1 MGRIGAKLALL
12 LIVFTGIIF
21 GQAKVLHSPPR
32 NIRANSPITLEALI
46 EGSVIETERVRLFY
60 RVAGYDSFIEEDMNE
75 YMGIYSVS
83 IPADYVTPE
92 GVEYLI
98 IAEMADGTMAAFPEV
113 DPYNV
118 PMFIAVRKAAET
130 TEKTLEVSSYDI
142 QGGIRNDII
151 ILSPEEGEVVA
162 AEEVLLAF
170 SLFNMI
176 DVDVTSI
183 SLTLDGLSVMS
194 QTEIS
199 EDVIMCRPQILKPGL
214 HTVRLNMSNQFGDPY
229 ATVIINFTVV
239 KSIEEASRVLNYT
252 GRITAEANSEQVRGI
267 RQNINS
273 VRANASGSYDWL
285 SFKAK
290 TFVTSQEDP
299 TKQPRNRLSLG
310 LKTSVFDLTVGDI
323 NPRFSELL
331 LQGKRVRGVEANLKL
346 KYFNTHIV
354 YGQTDRAIEGTIGA
368 TPDTLEDGVLQY
380 SRSGYTYDRNLL
392 AIRPYFGSGKNFQLG
407 FSLLKARD
415 DTLSVKKEFDGINET
430 DDRSIVLGG
439 VNKPQDNI
447 VLGTDL
453 LFAFDQKRFVWKT
466 DAAFSYLNRDI
477 TGGPLTLEGMD
488 TFLPGDSLQNDT
500 LSLGDMNIPL
510 EGFPDPGDFT
520 RIFIINE
527 NISPLMPIVPDTN
540 NQIGMKQ
547 FLNMPSTAFKT
558 VLKLNYFNNFFVVRY
573 QRVGP
578 EFTSLGN
585 PYMRTD
591 VQGFN
596 ISDKIR
602 LFSNRLF
609 VTVAYD
615 QKRNNLLEDKNS
627 TTTTSSFTASVAL
640 YPGEGLP
647 NINFNTQSYGRQND
661 LDILDVEYDTTF
673 TDLGAVESI
682 AIDDPRELNL
692 TTRQD
697 FRISH
702 IVKVGDIKNTLNI
715 TYANSERNDRITNRF
730 PGYQFN
736 TTSASAF
743 SFGVN
748 TAFSFPLKTNIRIS
762 SNTSESASQADPYKM
777 FTLLLRGGYELFDG
791 KLVTEAGYTMVNG
804 SGLVDFLKNDM
815 FTGGSYRLGD
825 NHQFR
830 WRLRYVLLNDRLSS
844 EVFNDVSF
852 MVNYTFLF

>member
-1 MGRIGAKLALL
+1 MGRSGAKLSLL
-12 LIVFTGIIF
+12 LILFTGIIF
-21 GQAKVLHSPPR
+21 GQVKVLHSPPR

-46 EGSVIETERVRLFY
+46 EGDVIEAERVRFFF
-60 RVAGYDSFIEEDMNE
+60 RVAGHDSFIEEDMNE
-75 YMGIYSVS
+75 YMGIYTGS
-83 IPADYVTPE
+83 IPADFVTPE
-92 GVEYLI
+92 GFEYLI

-118 PMFIAVRKAAET
+118 PMFIAVRKAVEAE
-130 TEKTLEVSSYDI
+130 EKTLAVSYNDI

-176 DVDVTSI
+176 EVDVTSI

-199 EDVIMCRPQILKPGL
+199 EDVIMCRPQNLKPGL
-214 HTVRLNMSNQFGDPY
+214 HTASLNMSNQFGDPY

-239 KSIEEASRVLNYT
+239 KSIEESKRVMKYT
-252 GRITAEANSEQVRGI
+252 GRVTAETNSEQVRGI
-267 RQNINS
+267 RQNINYI
-273 VRANASGSYDWL
+273 RASASGSYDWL

-310 LKTSVFDLTVGDI
+310 LKTSVFDLSVGDV
-323 NPRFSELL
+323 NPRFSELS

-392 AIRPYFGSGKNFQLG
+392 AVRPYFGSGQNFQLG

-415 DTLSVKKEFDGINET
+415 DTLSVKKEYGGIIEN

-447 VLGTDL
+447 VVGTDL
-453 LFAFDQKRFVWKT
+453 LLAFDRKRFVWKT
-466 DAAFSYLNRDI
+466 DAAFSYMNRDI
-477 TGGPLTLEGMD
+477 TGGALTLEDMD

-510 EGFPDPGDFT
+510 EGFPNPGDFT

-547 FLNMPSTAFKT
+547 FFNMPSTAFKT

-602 LFSNRLF
+602 LFTNRLF
-609 VTVAYD
+609 VTLAYD
-615 QKRNNLLEDKNS
+615 QKRDNLLEDKNS

-661 LDILDVEYDTTF
+661 LDILDITHDTTLTQTGDTSF
-673 TDLGAVESI
+673 SFK
-682 AIDDPRELNL
+682 DPRESNL

-715 TYANSERNDRITNRF
+715 TYANSERNDRITDRLY
-730 PGYQFN
+730 GYQFN

-748 TAFSFPLKTNIRIS
+748 TAFSFPLKTNFRIS
-762 SNTSESASQADPYKM
+762 SNTSESASQTDPYKM
-777 FTLLLRGGYELFDG
+777 FTLLLRGRYELFDG

-825 NHQFR
+825 NHQFQ
-830 WRLRYVLLNDRLSS
+830 WKLRYVLLNDRLSS